1 MHTHPPGK
9 ALMAIVLIALAAVLM
24 AGCATTPPQPTA
36 TPQPVEPTIE
46 PTPEVEDLWASIQQS
61 GKMTIGTSAD
71 YPPFESYDE
80 NFRLTGFDI
89 ALMEE
94 IGRRLGVE
102 VEFNDFAFDGLGG
115 AVSLGQV
122 DAAIAAIAV
131 TPERQQLVD
140 FSNVYYIGED
150 AILVGESVDV
160 DLLQTPEEVSNLK
173 LGVQSGT
180 VYEQF
185 AEQQLVDTGI
195 MPETNLFVYSD
206 VDRAIRDLRAGR
218 ITAVL
223 LDKNVADEFAAQ
235 GGLRVAGEGLT
246 RQRLAIALPKGQDA
260 LRRVINQALTQ
271 LQNEGVVAE
280 LAERYLNVQREDVVV
295 VPTATPEPPTPT
307 PAPAQPTSTP
317 QPPARCVDGAA
328 WVADLSYDDRNMT
341 APPVLQ
347 PGQIFVKGWRI
358 RNTGTCTWDSA
369 YYLDFV
375 RGNTPAAQ
383 MGGGPIFVRGTV
395 PPGATYDFTVQ
406 LTAPAVPGTYQGFWQ
421 MTNDLGQ
428 RFGETV
434 WVGIRVPA
442 PPTPTPAPT
451 PTPVA
456 NVTFTVNT
464 TNIQQGQCVTFYWS
478 VNNVQAVYFYS
489 QGQNWQD
496 HGVGGQGSQQECP
509 QQTTTYYL
517 RVVFRDGT
525 VTTSQITINV
535 TQVANRPNIVQFS
548 ADPPQ
553 VAAGQ
558 CLNLFW
564 EVQNQVTNVVLR
576 RNNNTVWDGAPVK
589 GNWQDCP
596 PSPGTYSYQLTA
608 TGPGGT
614 SQAVVYVNATQPSE
628 PTPTPVPTTEPP
640 TPTPIPQPMIY
651 GFSADPAQI
660 QQGQCVTLAWTT
672 GGGTQLTRVRKGDA
686 VLLDNGPQNGN
697 IQDCPS
703 DVGTVVY
710 TLEASGGGTSVFQ
723 EAAVNVTVPIE
734 PQ

>member
-1 MHTHPPGK
+1 
-9 ALMAIVLIALAAVLM
+9 
-24 AGCATTPPQPTA
+24 
-36 TPQPVEPTIE
+36 
-46 PTPEVEDLWASIQQS
+46 
-61 GKMTIGTSAD
+61 
-71 YPPFESYDE
+71 
-80 NFRLTGFDI
+80 
-89 ALMEE
+89 
-94 IGRRLGVE
+94 
-102 VEFNDFAFDGLGG
+102 
-115 AVSLGQV
+115 
-122 DAAIAAIAV
+122 
-131 TPERQQLVD
+131 
-140 FSNVYYIGED
+140 VYYIGED
-150 AILVGESVDV
+150 AILVGDAADV
-160 DLLQTPEEVSNLK
+160 ELLQTPEEVSNLR

-180 VYEQF
+180 VYEQY
-185 AEQQLVDTGI
+185 AEQQLVETGV
-195 MPETNLFVYSD
+195 MPEANLFVYSD
-206 VDRAIRDLRAGR
+206 IDRAIRDLRAGR

-223 LDKNVADEFAAQ
+223 LDKPVAERFQAQ
-235 GGLRVAGEGLT
+235 GGLRIAGEGLT
-246 RQRLAIALPKGQDA
+246 RQRYAIALPRGQDA
-260 LRRVINQALTQ
+260 LRRVINEALTS
-271 LQNEGVVAE
+271 LQNEGVIAE
-280 LAERYLNVQREDVVV
+280 LAERYLNVEREDVVV

-307 PAPAQPTSTP
+307 PAPAQPTATP

-347 PGQIFVKGWRI
+347 PGQTFVKGWRI

-375 RGNTPAAQ
+375 RGNPPAAQ

-451 PTPVA
+451 PTPVP
-456 NVTFTVNT
+456 NITFTVNT
-464 TNIQQGQCVTFYWS
+464 TNIQQGQCVTFYW
-478 VNNVQAVYFYS
+478 NVSNVREVYFYS

-496 HGVGGQGSQQECP
+496 HGVAGQGSRQECP

-517 RVVFRDGT
+517 RVVNQDGS

-535 TQVANRPNIVQFS
+535 TPVTNAPNITQFY

-553 VAAGQ
+553 VTAGQ

-564 EVQNQVTNVVLR
+564 EVQGQVNNVVLR

-614 SQAVVYVNATQPSE
+614 SQAVQNVNASQPTQ
-628 PTPTPVPTTEPP
+628 PTPTPVPTEAPA
-640 TPTPIPQPMIY
+640 TPTPIPQPVIY
-651 GFSADPAQI
+651 GFSADPPQI
-660 QQGQCVTLAWTT
+660 EQGQCVTLAWTT
-672 GGGTQLTRVRKGDA
+672 GGGTEFTRVRKGDA

-697 IQDCPS
+697 IQDCPAEL
-703 DVGTVVY
+703 GTVTY
-710 TLEASGGGTSVFQ
+710 MLEAVGGGTSVFQ
-723 EAAVNVTVPIE
+723 ETAVNVAPVPE